1 MNTDV
6 IEMET
11 GAVAAVSKLPP
22 DEARNK
28 RRAEAMLALA
38 NSMDVKTQEDYDLAA
53 SELRT
58 IIDMHAALD
67 TERKSFTEPLN
78 DVLTKLNAKFQPYLK
93 ALRGDGKKDS
103 VHAEGIIKAKMS
115 AFLVEQQRLADVARR
130 EAEALAKAERDRL
143 EAEARALREKA
154 EAEAR
159 ETARIEAERVAKAAA
174 AQKLIDDAA
183 AELKGKARKAAEEQA
198 RVLREAEEARQ
209 AEANRIAAE
218 QAEQREREAQA
229 LETTAAVTIAQP
241 AVVAVQK
248 GRGISTPKT
257 VDFELTSMLELVK
270 HIATARPDLIVL
282 LDLNETKM
290 RALVKMMGM
299 GTDLPGVRVFE
310 KHGITVR

>member
-1 MNTDV
+1 MNTTV

-11 GAVAAVSKLPP
+11 GAIAAVAKLPP
-22 DEARNK
+22 DEARTK
-28 RRAEAMLALA
+28 RRADAFLALA
-38 NSMDVKTQEDYDLAA
+38 TNMEVKTLEDYDLAA
-53 SELRT
+53 TELRA
-58 IIDMHAALD
+58 IIAAHSALEA
-67 TERKSFTEPLN
+67 ERVGFTQPLN
-78 DVLTKLNAKFQPYLK
+78 DVLTKINAKFQPYLK
-93 ALRGDGKKDS
+93 ALRGDGKKDT
-103 VHAEGIIKAKMS
+103 VHAEGILKGKMA
-115 AFLVEQQRLADVARR
+115 AFLTEQQRLADVARR
-130 EAEALAKAERDRL
+130 EAEALAQAERDRL

-159 ETARIEAERVAKAAA
+159 EAARIEAERVTKAAA

-241 AVVAVQK
+241 VVVAVQK
-248 GRGISTPKT
+248 GRGISTPKA
-257 VDFELTSMLELVK
+257 VEFELLSLLDLVK
-270 HIATARPDLIVL
+270 HIGEKRNDLVVL

-310 KHGITVR
+310 KTGITVR